1 LDVPSSRIH
10 LGGEKRVFDS
20 KPSQPQSR
28 GTFSSLTSLYTL
40 HLSATMVATSRTI
53 KNPFRCQD
61 LLPLPLSSLSSSPG
75 EISSQALRFVPLSLA
90 RGYKIRSLPLIS
102 FFPSHHFSL
111 SLSLST
117 LPTLDNLLS
126 LSSLQLLSITTTSKQ
141 ARTSN
146 GLFNLDLT
154 PRSHSSRFRLSYS
167 LYSFDYYSRG

>member
-1 LDVPSSRIH
+1 MDVPSSRIH

-61 LLPLPLSSLSSSPG
+61 LLPLPLSSCPFFLWV
-75 EISSQALRFVPLSLA
+75 ISSQALRFVPLSLA
-90 RGYKIRSLPLIS
+90 RGYKVRSLPLIS
-102 FFPSHHFSL
+102 FFPSHHS

-126 LSSLQLLSITTTSKQ
+126 LSLSSTSLLNHNKQ
-141 ARTSN
+141 ASKN
-146 GLFNLDLT
+146 KQWFLQ
-154 PRSHSSRFRLSYS
+154 P
-167 LYSFDYYSRG
+167 